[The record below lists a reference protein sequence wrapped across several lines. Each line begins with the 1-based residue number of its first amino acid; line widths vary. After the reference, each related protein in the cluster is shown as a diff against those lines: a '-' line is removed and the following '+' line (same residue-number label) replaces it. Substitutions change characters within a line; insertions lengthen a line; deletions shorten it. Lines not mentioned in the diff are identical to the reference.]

1 MGLPLLVTI
10 ETKSNLPNVTSPTA
24 RGSGRAP
31 WAWPG
36 SKPGWSIGTPAKKL
50 FKKKVGTPAEDGQD
64 EDCNGI
70 CDDLLAGFESFLI
83 HDPYFDVGHCWRE
96 SIAVVTLDKNLWA
109 SHGTA
114 GPQRYFVKVFQ
125 YIH

>member
-1 MGLPLLVTI
+1 MKRSGSPLPWHKVVVGLP
-10 ETKSNLPNVTSPTA
+10 
-24 RGSGRAP
+24 G
-31 WAWPG
+31 PG
-36 SKPGWSIGTPAKKL
+36 LGQRQGGQQEHL
-50 FKKKVGTPAEDGQD
+50 QVDGQD
-64 EDCNGI
+64 EDCNEFR
-70 CDDLLAGFESFLI
+70 DDFGWRASREHLESFLI